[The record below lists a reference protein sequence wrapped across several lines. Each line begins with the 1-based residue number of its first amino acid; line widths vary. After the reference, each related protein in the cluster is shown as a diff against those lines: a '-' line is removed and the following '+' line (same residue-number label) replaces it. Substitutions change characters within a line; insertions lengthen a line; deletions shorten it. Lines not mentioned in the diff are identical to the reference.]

1 MQLRPSVIPRGRSHR
16 TLSTLNVIHHT
27 ALRLA
32 TGTFRT
38 TRVVSL
44 HYETRQFSLPLH
56 LSLVLL
62 EFVLRFRQIPKTLN
76 VNPSTSNSS
85 KAQVNQ
91 VFHCRTNQTFSN
103 LDLPSHSPIRQDIYT
118 PSSPWKSNIINF
130 LLLK

>member
-1 MQLRPSVIPRGRSHR
+1 MLHTAAVPT

-27 ALRLA
+27 TLRLA
-32 TGTFRT
+32 TGAFCT
-38 TRVVSL
+38 TPVVSL
-44 HYETRQFSLPLH
+44 YCETGELPVHLH
-56 LSLVLL
+56 QSLVLL
-62 EFVLRFRQIPKTLN
+62 KFFLQLQQLSKTLIG
-76 VNPSTSNSS
+76 NPSTSNSS